1 MSRKFTPH
9 LSKFIMYFLSG
20 STAAFADIGSY
31 LLMLHIGVW
40 YILASVISGII
51 GFFTAFLLH
60 KYIVFQKKS
69 KFLKHLRR
77 YFMVDMV
84 NLVIITVFLYALVDF
99 WGIDPAIA
107 KFVALTPVVL
117 WNFFIYRFV
126 VYV

>member
-1 MSRKFTPH
+1 
-9 LSKFIMYFLSG
+9 
-20 STAAFADIGSY
+20 
-31 LLMLHIGVW
+31 
-40 YILASVISGII
+40 
-51 GFFTAFLLH
+51 
-60 KYIVFQKKS
+60 
-69 KFLKHLRR
+69 
-77 YFMVDMV
+77 MVDMV